1 MSQTSDPRIYR
12 SRRTTAEPNEGDS
25 HDHNGHHRRRTRN
38 WRCSRRSLCRE
49 GFRIALIAR
58 SPSRLEQ
65 VRADLQ
71 DRGATAATY
80 QADVR
85 DGASVRSALAIAAGE
100 LGPIEVIQYSP
111 IPQPEFLRPMLETTV
126 EDVAAAIE
134 FSVIGPM
141 IAVGHALTGMR
152 SLGRGTILLV
162 NGGSGARPNPR
173 VGANS
178 IAFAAASAYG
188 TMMHD
193 VLAAENI
200 HVGQLIVPQ
209 AITQGHPT
217 YDPETL
223 AATLW
228 RMHAHRGA
236 FRVVLEPTEPTG

>member
-1 MSQTSDPRIYR
+1 M
-12 SRRTTAEPNEGDS
+12 
-25 HDHNGHHRRRTRN
+25 
-38 WRCSRRSLCRE
+38 
-49 GFRIALIAR
+49 
-58 SPSRLEQ
+58 
-65 VRADLQ
+65 
-71 DRGATAATY
+71 TAATY

-85 DGASVRSALAIAAGE
+85 DGASVRSALAKSAGE

-126 EDVAAAIE
+126 EMSRRDPVL
-134 FSVIGPM
+134 VIGPM
-141 IAVGHALTGMR
+141 IAVGHALPGMR

-217 YDPETL
+217 YDPEAL